1 MTWRPWT
8 VQEDQRV
15 VDMANAGA
23 SLPEVIAAIGRSDN
37 AVQLRVS
44 YLRRLLGPGKFPRKL
59 RDPRLICGPSN
70 VKRGGR
76 GEQKP
81 RSCLGCG
88 HTFLSAHSMNR
99 LCKQC
104 RRVSAGPYAP

>member
-15 VDMANAGA
+15 VDMANGGA
-23 SLPEVIAAIGRSDN
+23 SLGEIIDAIGRSHS

-44 YLRRLLGPGKFPRKL
+44 YLRHLLGPDKFPKKL
-59 RDPRLICGPSN
+59 RDPRLILGPSN

-81 RSCLGCG
+81 RICLGCG
-88 HTFLSAHSMNR
+88 RPFPSAHSMNR
-99 LCKQC
+99 LCRNC
-104 RRVSAGPYAP
+104 RHVSASPYAP